1 MSFTEKVVVRDPY
14 GLHLRA
20 AVGLILAARKY
31 KSRITLRKGVETA
44 NAQSLLGI
52 LSLEASRGTE
62 LEVISE
68 GEDAPEALGEI
79 RKFFNSTKSWA

>member
-1 MSFTEKVVVRDPY
+1 MSLTETVVVKDPH
-14 GLHLRA
+14 GLHLRS

-31 KSRITLRKGVETA
+31 KSNITLKKGAVMA

-52 LSLEASRGTE
+52 LSLEASRGTR

-79 RKFFNSTKSWA
+79 KKYLNSPKSWS

>member
-1 MSFTEKVVVRDPY
+1 MPITDKVVVKDPH

-31 KSRITLRKGVETA
+31 KSHITLKKGDVMA
-44 NAQSLLGI
+44 NAQSLLGL
-52 LSLEASRGTE
+52 LSLGASRGTE

-68 GEDAPEALGEI
+68 GEDASMALGEI
-79 RKFFNSTKSWA
+79 RQYLNSPQGWS

>member
-1 MSFTEKVVVRDPY
+1 MSVTEKVVVHDPH

-31 KSRITLRKGVETA
+31 QSRTTLRKGSA
-44 NAQSLLGI
+44 MASAQSLLGI

-62 LEVISE
+62 LEIISE
-68 GEDAPEALGEI
+68 GEDAPEAVGEI
-79 RKFFNSTKSWA
+79 RKYLNSPKSWS